1 MYLFCERDI
10 QIVHVKGNVL
20 QVGQAVFGFELS
32 YAGFI
37 YEI

>member
-1 MYLFCERDI
+1 MSLLYERDI
-10 QIVHVKGNVL
+10 QIVYVKSNVL
-20 QVGQAVFGFELS
+20 QVGQAVFEFQLS